1 MLNLIYNEW
10 LKIFSRAGTWVM
22 IGILGL
28 TMVGFAFLANHFSA
42 SESNSHWKQ
51 ELQAQ
56 NAELKKEIK
65 EDPSLKDG
73 YKETITLNDYRIEHN
88 IPSDTGYTVWSYVT
102 DSANF
107 TILTG
112 LFTIIIAAG
121 IVANEFNWGT
131 IKLLMIRPLSRFQI
145 LMSKYI
151 TVLLF
156 GLLLLLILFIGSTL
170 LGLIFFGTG
179 GETAAN
185 IHLIY
190 KDGHVI
196 EQNMMGHLATT
207 YLSESVS
214 ALMVATMAFMLSAV
228 FRNSS
233 LAVGFSIFLLVAGTT
248 ATAFIAAKFD
258 WAKYI
263 LFANVDSDSVCGWH
277 TVNKRDD
284 YDVFSRH
291 AGDLLY
297 HLPVACFRNLHE
309 AGYCKL
315 IKKAVLLMQNSFF
328 VKIKTAGLHLQFFI
342 SIYAYASLVTLAA
355 CGPRFPSTISKE
367 TAWPSS
373 KVLKPSP

>member
-42 SESNSHWKQ
+42 GESNSHWKQ

-233 LAVGFSIFLLVAGTT
+233 LAVGFSIF
-248 ATAFIAAKFD
+248 
-258 WAKYI
+258 
-263 LFANVDSDSVCGWH
+263 
-277 TVNKRDD
+277 
-284 YDVFSRH
+284 
-291 AGDLLY
+291 
-297 HLPVACFRNLHE
+297 
-309 AGYCKL
+309 
-315 IKKAVLLMQNSFF
+315 
-328 VKIKTAGLHLQFFI
+328 
-342 SIYAYASLVTLAA
+342 
-355 CGPRFPSTISKE
+355 
-367 TAWPSS
+367 
-373 KVLKPSP
+373 

>member
-10 LKIFSRAGTWVM
+10 IKIFSRAGTWVM

-42 SESNSHWKQ
+42 GEANSHWKQ

-65 EDPSLKDG
+65 DDPSLKDG
-73 YKETITLNDYRIEHN
+73 YKEIITLNNYRIEHN
-88 IPSDTGYTVWSYVT
+88 IPNDTGYTVWSYVT
-102 DSANF
+102 DSAGF

-156 GLLLLLILFIGSTL
+156 GFLLLLILFIGSTL

-190 KDGHVI
+190 KDGHVS
-196 EQNMMGHLATT
+196 EQNMMSHLATT

-263 LFANVDSDSVCGWH
+263 LFANVDLTQYVDGTPLIEGMTMTFSIVMLAIYFIIFLLLAFGIFI
-277 TVNKRDD
+277 KRDI
-284 YDVFSRH
+284 
-291 AGDLLY
+291 A
-297 HLPVACFRNLHE
+297 N
-309 AGYCKL
+309 
-315 IKKAVLLMQNSFF
+315 
-328 VKIKTAGLHLQFFI
+328 
-342 SIYAYASLVTLAA
+342 
-355 CGPRFPSTISKE
+355 
-367 TAWPSS
+367 
-373 KVLKPSP
+373 

>member
-10 LKIFSRAGTWVM
+10 IKIFSRAGTWVM
-22 IGILGL
+22 IGILAL
-28 TMVGFAFLANHFSA
+28 TMIGWAFLTNHFSSDEA
-42 SESNSHWKQ
+42 NPKWKQ
-51 ELQAQ
+51 TLQAE
-56 NAELKKEIK
+56 NAELKKAMK
-65 EDPSLKDG
+65 EYPSMKDD
-73 YKETITLNDYRIEHN
+73 YEETITVNNYRIEHN
-88 IPSDTGYTVWSYVT
+88 IPNDTGYTVWSYVT
-102 DSANF
+102 DSAGF

-145 LMSKYI
+145 LLSKYI

-156 GLLLLLILFIGSTL
+156 GFLLLLILFLGSTL

-179 GETAAN
+179 GDTAAN

-196 EQNMMGHLATT
+196 EQNMMGYLATT

-248 ATAFIAAKFD
+248 ATAFIATKFD

-263 LFANVDSDSVCGWH
+263 LFANVNLLQYVDGTPLVKGMTMTFSVVILAVYFVVFLLLAFG
-277 TVNKRDD
+277 TFMKRDI
-284 YDVFSRH
+284 
-291 AGDLLY
+291 A
-297 HLPVACFRNLHE
+297 N
-309 AGYCKL
+309 
-315 IKKAVLLMQNSFF
+315 
-328 VKIKTAGLHLQFFI
+328 
-342 SIYAYASLVTLAA
+342 
-355 CGPRFPSTISKE
+355 
-367 TAWPSS
+367 
-373 KVLKPSP
+373 